1 MATHKIVSQN
11 NLKLFPRKITEK
23 GTNSMHDVPRRFV
36 VYFTPFNHQRGSNSV
51 FCVLGNMFFTIQK
64 TEGIWRMMTS
74 SPPAREVARR
84 DQIVKYSSNILIY

>member
-51 FCVLGNMFFTIQK
+51 FVCWEICF
-64 TEGIWRMMTS
+64 
-74 SPPAREVARR
+74 SPSRR
-84 DQIVKYSSNILIY
+84 PKGYGE